1 MNILRA
7 LTVILGAAIALGAVR
22 DPQYSE
28 AKVVDIFGTV
38 ENIREVSSGATLP
51 GLHLNVRKDK
61 RTMIDVYLG
70 PADYVAGFSVHFQH
84 GDVIEAVGSKVRND
98 GSEVL
103 LAREVRKSDST
114 VYLRDDHGNPLWS
127 K

>member
-1 MNILRA
+1 MVA
-7 LTVILGAAIALGAVR
+7 ATAFGAAR
-22 DPQYSE
+22 EPQYSE

-38 ENIREVSSGATLP
+38 ENIREVGNGASLP

-61 RTMIDVYLG
+61 RTVIDVYVG
-70 PADYVAGFSVHFQH
+70 PSDYVAGFSVHFRQ
-84 GDVIEAVGSKVRND
+84 GDVVEAVGSKVRNE
-98 GSEVL
+98 GNEVI

-114 VYLRDDHGNPLWS
+114 VYLRDDHGTPLWS